1 MSDPKHFIVVGA
13 GGIGGPLANILVRQL
28 NYEAPGSALIIVD
41 GDNYEEKNKQRQDF
55 SYWGNKAES
64 VARRLAPEFLDTI
77 IIGVPAWVIADPDE
91 ASAYDPSSETGSED
105 DEPVAKKVAAID
117 LLQEDSAV
125 FAVVDNFKARK
136 DIFEAASKFSN
147 IDVFTGG
154 NDDMYF
160 GTFIHYQRR
169 DGVDI
174 TPNPATYERFEEFN
188 NPEDRNPGELSCQER
203 AEIQGGTQVMA
214 TNMLVASVLGI
225 RSHAVIFNNADPAPS
240 LIYMQLDQGMAGG
253 EDLRSAVENNKTP
266 LGV

>member
-1 MSDPKHFIVVGA
+1 MSDQKHFIVVGA
-13 GGIGGPLANILVRQL
+13 GGIGVPLTNILVRQL

-41 GDNYEEKNKQRQDF
+41 GDNYEEKNKTRQEF
-55 SYWGNKAES
+55 TAWGNKAES
-64 VARRLAPEFLDTI
+64 VAKRLAPEFLDTV

-91 ASAYDPSSETGSED
+91 AQAYDPNSETGSEE
-105 DEPVAKKVAAID
+105 EPVAKKIAAID
-117 LLQEDSAV
+117 LLQEDSVV

-136 DIFEAASKFSN
+136 DIFEAASKFDN

-154 NDDMYF
+154 NDDEYF

-214 TNMLVASVLGI
+214 TNYLVASVLGM
-225 RSHAVIFNNADPAPS
+225 RSHAVIFKNADPAPS

-253 EDLRSAVENNKTP
+253 EDLRSAVQNNTQP